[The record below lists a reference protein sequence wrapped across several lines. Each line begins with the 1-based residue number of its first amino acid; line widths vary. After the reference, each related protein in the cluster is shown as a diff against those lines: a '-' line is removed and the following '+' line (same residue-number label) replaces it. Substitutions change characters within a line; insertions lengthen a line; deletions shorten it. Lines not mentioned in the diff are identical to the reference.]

1 MAADKSNRAWRD
13 TQLMLLKAD
22 KRKRFFAVETEYKN
36 SVMDLQEERTLE
48 HQKITAEYHRKMA
61 AERGHRRKLWL
72 DREKLRRTEANPAEL
87 SFIDDVIDRS
97 HDISQRLSQRY
108 STDIKTLHSRFTCK
122 KRCAYDKYQS
132 ALAEIE
138 ADLAARRAELLTG
151 VQELSEK
158 GGEA

>member
-1 MAADKSNRAWRD
+1 MATDKFNRAWRD
-13 TQLMLLKAD
+13 TQLMLLKVD

-48 HQKITAEYHRKMA
+48 FQKITAEYHRKMA
-61 AERGHRRKLWL
+61 AERDHRRKLWL
-72 DREKLRRTEANPAEL
+72 DREKLRRTEANPAEIG
-87 SFIDDVIDRS
+87 FVDDVIERS
-97 HDISQRLSQRY
+97 HSISQRLSQQY
-108 STDIKTLHSRFTCK
+108 ATDVRALHSRFVYK